1 MLLRLSFCLSVLLV
15 LSPASWGQLREQS
28 AAPTAFGRDYYYTDE
43 VQRVLA
49 QAERAPLGQPGL
61 SATAEVEWRAGP
73 YHPRLAEF
81 LLQQA
86 GYLQERGDYDAAI
99 QHLRRAV
106 HVTRVN
112 LGLHSQQQI
121 PLLQRLNLNYLE
133 TGELEL
139 ADNNQTYLHFLQQ
152 RVYPE
157 WSPERIEASLEFIDW
172 QRQAWLL
179 DLGKQAPK
187 RLFNAWRLLQQMWG
201 DSASREKLPLAS
213 LERLSEARMRWRYL
227 VEQIQFETRDF
238 YWPGR
243 DRSLFN
249 DPETSLSAEEQ
260 KWRNLQ
266 RSAYSNGRRDL
277 EYLLQRQQAAGRSAA
292 AAATRIELGDWH
304 LWHNHWSQA
313 VRDYRAAWRELSA
326 GENAALRRSWL
337 ESPRE
342 LPASDVYFAPLA
354 LREEGAEQTELLA
367 RFQVNVRGRAQQIR
381 LEAASAPGQA
391 YSHRLSRWLRRARF
405 RPAMADGDLL
415 NAAPMQRH
423 YTVMR

>member
-49 QAERAPLGQPGL
+49 RAERAPLGQPGL
-61 SATAEVEWRAGP
+61 LETAEAQWRAGP

-86 GYLQERGDYDAAI
+86 GYLQERGDHDTAI

-133 TGELEL
+133 TGQLEL
-139 ADNNQTYLHFLQQ
+139 ADNNQTYLHFIQQ

-157 WSPERIEASLEFIDW
+157 LSPERIKASLEFIDW
-172 QRQAWLL
+172 QRQTWLL
-179 DLGKQAPK
+179 DLGKQEPK

-227 VEQIQFETRDF
+227 LEQIQFETRDF

-243 DRSLFN
+243 ERSLLN
-249 DPETSLSAEEQ
+249 DPGTSLSAEEQ
-260 KWRNLQ
+260 QLRNSQ
-266 RSAYSNGRRDL
+266 RSVYSNGRRDL
-277 EYLLQRQQAAGRSAA
+277 EYLLQRQQAAGRGAA
-292 AAATRIELGDWH
+292 AAATRIDLGDWH
-304 LWHNHWSQA
+304 LWHNHWSRA
-313 VRDYRAAWRELSA
+313 VQDYRAAWRELSA

-342 LPASDVYFAPLA
+342 LPASDVYFTPLA
-354 LREEGAEQTELLA
+354 LREEGAEQTLLLA
-367 RFQVNVRGRAQQIR
+367 RFQVNQRGRAQQVR
-381 LEAASAPGQA
+381 LEAESAPGQA
-391 YSHRLSRWLRRARF
+391 YSHRLSGWLRGARF
-405 RPAMADGDLL
+405 RPAMADGELL

-423 YTVMR
+423 YTVLH